1 MILSSAS
8 VMEWKQS
15 LPPLSGRD
23 KVDQHAVSIADT
35 LPLAFP
41 LPVKQSKSLPALPQQ
56 WHTNC
61 NLNRICVPE
70 HLQPGIHVFELKSII
85 FDSRKQLSI
94 DVFALRVAVPNIKA
108 SFKLVDDGREFPIRC
123 NYLHIATLYDREG
136 AATD

>member
-23 KVDQHAVSIADT
+23 KVDQHAVSIAET
-35 LPLAFP
+35 LPLGFHCA
-41 LPVKQSKSLPALPQQ
+41 VKQSKSLPAFRNNGIQ
-56 WHTNC
+56 TV
-61 NLNRICVPE
+61 NLNRICAPE

-94 DVFALRVAVPNIKA
+94 DVLALRVAVPNIKA
-108 SFKLVDDGREFPIRC
+108 SFKLVDDGREFPYAVITC
-123 NYLHIATLYDREG
+123 I
-136 AATD
+136 